1 MAVNDGVSCQIN
13 PRKCRNP
20 SHLQICTSPDFQHKT
35 EAVNL
40 LFMTNEC
47 QSFWSLP
54 RKGKQPCWWK
64 GTRKT
69 SVQLIYIISK
79 LIISDYLELCK
90 LQEKSFGL
98 DQSFYVQVKPG
109 KEFWQHSHRKTQMRT
124 KAVSFQKFC
133 YSTICTMD
141 SFRFPFRKK
150 EKKTINAITYL
161 NQSAI
166 QKKSPTRIRGL
177 KWDVIPTVHP
187 ALSQGPEIPLR

>member
-20 SHLQICTSPDFQHKT
+20 SHVQIYTSPDFQHKT

-47 QSFWSLP
+47 QSWSLP

-98 DQSFYVQVKPG
+98 DQSFYVQVKPD
-109 KEFWQHSHRKTQMRT
+109 KEFWQHNHRKTQMRT

-133 YSTICTMD
+133 YSTICRMD
-141 SFRFPFRKK
+141 RFRFPFRKK
-150 EKKTINAITYL
+150 TERDNKSHYVSKPKRKT
-161 NQSAI
+161 
-166 QKKSPTRIRGL
+166 KKSPTRIRGL

-187 ALSQGPEIPLR
+187 ALSQDLEIPLR